1 MSKRR
6 IETEVIH
13 GGAMPMILDSVSMP
27 IFQSST
33 FAMHKESSYH
43 DLKYIR
49 LNNTPNQTVLAKRIA
64 LLEDGE
70 AAVVTASGMAAIS
83 AVLLSTLR
91 SGDHALALKG
101 LYGGTHTFFSDELP
115 GLGIEVDFVDGNDPK
130 EWANKIKDNTKVFYA
145 ESITNPLLEVV
156 DLEAITKFSRDRD
169 LVSIIDN
176 TFATPVFFK
185 PLSIGFDVVVHSC
198 TKYLNGHNDIV
209 AGAIIANQ
217 ELVQNSTAML
227 NHLGGSLDPHACF
240 LLERGMKTLPLRLR
254 QQSHNALALATFL
267 EEQPQITKVHYPGL
281 PTHPAHERAARLFG
295 GFGGVLSFEIEGGA
309 QVADE
314 LLDEVSIPTL
324 APSLGGVETLI
335 VRPAA
340 SSHLGMSAKDRSAM
354 GITDGL
360 IRVALGIEAT
370 DDLLEDFAQALSK
383 RGSVAA

>member
-33 FAMHKESSYH
+33 FAMQQESSYH

-49 LNNTPNQTVLAKRIA
+49 LNNTPNQTVLAERIA
-64 LLEDGE
+64 LLEEGP

-83 AVLLSTLR
+83 AVVLSTLR

-115 GLGIEVDFVDGNDPK
+115 KLGIHVDFVDGNDPK
-130 EWANKIKDNTKVFYA
+130 EWADKLRENTKAFYA
-145 ESITNPLLEVV
+145 ESITNPLLEVP
-156 DLEAITKFSRDRD
+156 DLEAIADFARDHG

-209 AGAIIANQ
+209 AGAIVGKQ
-217 ELVQNSTAML
+217 DLVHEATAML

-240 LLERGMKTLPLRLR
+240 LLERGMKTLPLRVR
-254 QQSHNALALATFL
+254 QQSENTLALAKFL
-267 EEQPQITKVHYPGL
+267 EEQPQITKVYYPGL
-281 PTHPAHERAARLFG
+281 HTHPAHERAARLFD
-295 GFGGVLSFEIEGGA
+295 GFGGVLSFEIDGGA
-309 QVADE
+309 RAADE
-314 LLDEVSIPTL
+314 LLRALSIPTL

-340 SSHLGMSAKDRSAM
+340 SSHLGMSAEDRQAI

-370 DDLLEDFAQALSK
+370 DDLLEDFAQALRR

>member
-33 FAMHKESSYH
+33 FAMHKEASYH

-64 LLEDGE
+64 LLEEGE
-70 AAVVTASGMAAIS
+70 NAVVTASGMAAIS
-83 AVLLSTLR
+83 AALLSTLR
-91 SGDHALALKG
+91 SGDHILALKG
-101 LYGGTHTFFSDELP
+101 LYGGTHTFLSDELP
-115 GLGIEVDFVDGNDPK
+115 RLGIDVDFIDGNDPQQ
-130 EWANKIKDNTKVFYA
+130 WASKFKNNTKVFYA
-145 ESITNPLLEVV
+145 ESITNPLLEVP
-156 DLEAITKFSRDRD
+156 DLEAIANFARDQG

-176 TFATPVFFK
+176 TFATPVFFR
-185 PLSIGFDVVVHSC
+185 PLSIGFDMVVHSC

-209 AGAIIANQ
+209 AGVIVANQ
-217 ELVQNSTAML
+217 ELIQNSTAML

-240 LLERGMKTLPLRLR
+240 LLERGMKTLPLRVR
-254 QQSHNALALATFL
+254 QQSLSAQALAQLL
-267 EEQPQITKVHYPGL
+267 EKQPQVTKVHYPGL
-281 PTHPAHERAARLFG
+281 PGHPAHERAARLFT
-295 GFGGVLSFEIEGGA
+295 GFGGVLSFQMEGGA
-309 QVADE
+309 QAADE
-314 LLDEVSIPTL
+314 LLDSVSIPTL

-340 SSHLGMSAKDRSAM
+340 SSHLGMSAQARNAI

-370 DDLLEDFAQALSK
+370 DDLLEDFAQALQR